1 MHISN
6 KCSIAVHCLIFISE
20 YGESNKVTSEL
31 LALSSGCNP
40 VTIRNIMSSLK
51 KDGIITVKSGT
62 GGTSLLCPL
71 NEITLFRICKCVE
84 PDTLNKLMGVHQ
96 KPSTFCPVGRNIWPV
111 LTMSYQKIRADMEAS
126 LQSVSMQDILEDYH
140 RIAAQEKQRQE

>member
-20 YGESNKVTSEL
+20 YGGSNKVTSEL

-40 VTIRNIMSSLK
+40 VTIRNIMSALK
-51 KDGIITVKSGT
+51 KDGIIAVKSGT

-71 NEITLFRICKCVE
+71 EDITLYRICKCVE
-84 PDTLNKLMGVHQ
+84 PDALDKLIGVHQ
-96 KPSTFCPVGRNIWPV
+96 RPSAFCPVGKNIRSV
-111 LTMSYQKIRADMEAS
+111 LTTSYQKIREDMEAS
-126 LQSVSMQDILEDYH
+126 LWSVSMRDIWENYH
-140 RIAAQEKQRQE
+140 CAAVKEVHDA